1 MPIKTYTAKELP
13 SGKAGGVVQPYAQP
27 QPQMPINASSAKW
40 DAMARLGGV
49 VSRTANDFYKIN
61 QQLEESRQFAIAEH
75 ASNEFAQSLMKSQSE
90 WEASKRFGDANP
102 TAVDERA
109 TAIKEAKIELLEKYP
124 DLNPNV
130 RLALEKT
137 VDSYIRRDYQ
147 ESVNHVHSETKKVEN
162 DNIKATKARL
172 ILDVQNGMKSVGE
185 AQILFAATVGK
196 NHGNLA
202 GIDLHF
208 VDFEKAG
215 RKRIYDLALQSAL
228 GAESRVAGLEI
239 ISNNK
244 VLTGPERTNLMA
256 MYERL
261 LNAKEAKAK
270 KDLENIREGERERLF
285 PQINTGTA
293 DENEIWGTPWEAKEK
308 QRMVE
313 KLDTNNK
320 NILAGKSVTTDPDTY
335 DELSQMVN
343 DAQTDTEKKKARD
356 KIDKAYTGNKLKY
369 KDAETLRGRT
379 KEDDPLKL
387 GRSQRAFSE
396 LLKLRTS
403 GVLEPDVYME
413 KSNTLSAWLKAKPNA
428 TDNEL
433 EDFYKVLTMKET
445 TDWVGEILDTILL
458 PVTFGISELFDS
470 EKISND
476 KAIRILINAGKV
488 VNEDTIK
495 QVKEI
500 MK

>member
-172 ILDVQNGMKSVGE
+172 ILDVQNGMKSAGE

-208 VDFEKAG
+208 IDFEEAG
-215 RKRIYDLALQSAL
+215 RKRDYDLALQSAL

-244 VLTGPERTNLMA
+244 VLTVPERTNLMA

-335 DELSQMVN
+335 DELSQMVL

-413 KSNTLSAWLKAKPNA
+413 KSNTLSAWLKVKPNA

>member
-293 DENEIWGTPWEAKEK
+293 DENEIWKTPWEAKEK

-413 KSNTLSAWLKAKPNA
+413 KSNTLSAWLKVKPNA

>member
-172 ILDVQNGMKSVGE
+172 ILDVQNGMKSAGE

-244 VLTGPERTNLMA
+244 VLTVPERTNLMA

-320 NILAGKSVTTDPDTY
+320 NILAGKSVNTDPDTY

-413 KSNTLSAWLKAKPNA
+413 KSNTLSAWLKVKPNA

>member
-413 KSNTLSAWLKAKPNA
+413 KSNTLSAWLKVKPNA

>member
-215 RKRIYDLALQSAL
+215 RKRDYDLALQSAL

-320 NILAGKSVTTDPDTY
+320 
-335 DELSQMVN
+335 
-343 DAQTDTEKKKARD
+343 
-356 KIDKAYTGNKLKY
+356 KY
-369 KDAETLRGRT
+369 IGW
-379 KEDDPLKL
+379 
-387 GRSQRAFSE
+387 Q
-396 LLKLRTS
+396 
-403 GVLEPDVYME
+403 
-413 KSNTLSAWLKAKPNA
+413 
-428 TDNEL
+428 
-433 EDFYKVLTMKET
+433 
-445 TDWVGEILDTILL
+445 
-458 PVTFGISELFDS
+458 ISKHRPRYL
-470 EKISND
+470 
-476 KAIRILINAGKV
+476 
-488 VNEDTIK
+488 
-495 QVKEI
+495 
-500 MK
+500 

>member
-413 KSNTLSAWLKAKPNA
+413 KSNTLSAWLKVKPNA

-470 EKISND
+470 EEISND